1 MGNVWY
7 RKNIN
12 LFKGAYIYT
21 VYEMI
26 SDLYLSQL
34 LSVPYRR
41 CLSPFAAAIY
51 CSLSLGHPS

>member
-1 MGNVWY
+1 MQVNEAFDSIEKSFVINVY
-7 RKNIN
+7 N
-12 LFKGAYIYT
+12 

-26 SDLYLSQL
+26 SDLYLSQV

-51 CSLSLGHPS
+51 CSLSLGRPS